1 MVINFYQVYSQ
12 RDRETKKE
20 LHLVVIDLENAY
32 NRTKGIMDL
41 KEKKPISTKK
51 LGQEKLEARQNLCQS
66 PYGYINTNI
75 QCSKISNSYR

>member
-41 KEKKPISTKK
+41 KEK
-51 LGQEKLEARQNLCQS
+51 
-66 PYGYINTNI
+66 TNI
-75 QCSKISNSYR
+75 Y